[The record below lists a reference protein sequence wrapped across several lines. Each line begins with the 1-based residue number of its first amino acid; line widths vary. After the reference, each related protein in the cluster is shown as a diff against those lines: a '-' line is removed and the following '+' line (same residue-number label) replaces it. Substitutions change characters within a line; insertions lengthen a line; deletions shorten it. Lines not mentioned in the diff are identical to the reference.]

1 MIFHINVND
10 TTATITKIN
19 FKNGDKVTE
28 NQEIME
34 VESTKTSVSI
44 ESKNNGYIYYTR
56 SVNDEIATGKLLQ
69 SFLKLKMKKILEK
82 FEQKKNSNTKTLV
95 TKKAQKLIDENK
107 INLND
112 LKNYK
117 TISENTIINYLKS
130 KDLKN
135 NFQVQLKLILIRT
148 ILKLT

>member
-1 MIFHINVND
+1 MKFNLIDLPHINVND

-56 SVNDEIATGKLLQ
+56 SVNDEIATGEVIAIISEIKDE
-69 SFLKLKMKKILEK
+69 KILEK
-82 FEQKKNSNTKTLV
+82 FEQKKSPI
-95 TKKAQKLIDENK
+95 QKH
-107 INLND
+107 
-112 LKNYK
+112 
-117 TISENTIINYLKS
+117 
-130 KDLKN
+130 
-135 NFQVQLKLILIRT
+135 
-148 ILKLT
+148 